1 MGPQSNMTCVLTR
14 RQPWE
19 YRDKQRDLF
28 VITKPEIWSYAAAN
42 QEMSNITR
50 KSPEARK
57 R

>member
-1 MGPQSNMTCVLTR
+1 MWKRTVGNSVTNLCEGSTDVMI
-14 RQPWE
+14 
-19 YRDKQRDLF
+19 DLF
-28 VITKPEIWSYAAAN
+28 VITKPEIWSYEAAN